1 MANFGAKI
9 LGSSISSMTAQQALI
24 ANTSNNIANVNTPGY
39 TRRQIDIESRG
50 DVASIGGIL
59 QIGSGVQLGDIK
71 RTTNEFL
78 EYQLR
83 QANSRKG
90 YTDIRNDY
98 LSAVEPAF
106 ALDGPMTTIGSALNS
121 FFGAVSQ
128 IGVNPSNIDLRINVM
143 QRGEDLISA
152 IKTAYN
158 TVAGVQNELN
168 KRIDLE
174 VGTINSMTQQLS
186 LLNGQ
191 IGQREA
197 AGIGAIDERDQRD
210 TLLAK
215 LASKISFTTLE
226 TGNGMMNC
234 YLSNGFPIVNQET
247 SRDLTV
253 TSAPSFATTSLP
265 RSLSGDVLTYIT
277 YDFGSDTAPSHLD
290 LTQLLKNGSGSLA
303 GMLQLRGTTD
313 PSNTSPFEAEGELV
327 AIASQIEAITRQ
339 LLTTVNQEYLGADED
354 SVTPGFQS
362 SSGDLNGNTPGV
374 FGLFDFDFIGVKD
387 VDGDG
392 IPSMSDLLGTSPP
405 IGTFSTILKL
415 GFTDPAQFAAARDND
430 PAQGATAFPQGDG
443 QNAEAV
449 AALRSSTFS
458 LSLGGFAFS
467 GTLEEAYNAAVSY
480 VGNAKSS
487 AQLEVDVA
495 NANLSSAANKRDEF
509 SAVSLDEEFAN
520 LIKYQRAF
528 QAAARMIKTAGDLL
542 DQIVSLI

>member
-9 LGSSISSMTAQQALI
+9 LGSSVSSMTAQQALI

-39 TRRQIDIESRG
+39 TRRQIEIESRG
-50 DVASIGGIL
+50 DVANIGSIL
-59 QIGSGVQLGDIK
+59 QIGSGVQLGDVK

-90 YTDIRNDY
+90 YADIRNDY
-98 LSAVEPAF
+98 LSAIEPVF

-121 FFGAVSQ
+121 FFGAISQ
-128 IGVNPSNIDLRINVM
+128 VGVNPSNIDLRINVM

-158 TVAGVQNELN
+158 TVASVQNELN
-168 KRIDLE
+168 KRVGLE
-174 VGTINSMTQQLS
+174 VETINSMTKELAA
-186 LLNGQ
+186 LNGQ

-197 AGIGAIDERDQRD
+197 SGIGAIDERDQRD
-210 TLLAK
+210 TLLAS

-226 TGNGMMNC
+226 TGNGMINC
-234 YLSNGFPIVNQET
+234 YLSNGFPLVNQET

-253 TSAPSFATTSLP
+253 TASPSFATTTLP
-265 RSLSGDVLTYIT
+265 RSLGGDVLTYVT
-277 YDFGSDTAPSHLD
+277 YDFGSATAPSHLD

-303 GMLQLRGTTD
+303 GILQLRGTTD

-327 AIASQIEAITRQ
+327 AVASRIEAITRQ
-339 LLTTVNQEYLGADED
+339 LLTTVNQEYLGADE
-354 SVTPGFQS
+354 SNLLPGFQP
-362 SSGDLNGNTPGV
+362 SSGDLNGNAPGV
-374 FGLFDFDFIGVKD
+374 FGLFDFDFSGVKD

-392 IPSMSDLLGTSPP
+392 IPEVSDLLGATPS
-405 IGTFSTILKL
+405 IGNFSSILKL
-415 GFTDPAQFAAARDND
+415 GFTDPSAFAAARDND
-430 PAQGATAFPQGDG
+430 ATQGSTVFPQGDG
-443 QNAEAV
+443 QNAEAI
-449 AALRSSTFS
+449 AALRSATFA
-458 LSLGGFAFS
+458 LSLGSFTFS
-467 GTLEEAYNAAVSY
+467 GTLEEAYNATVSY

-495 NANLSSAANKRDEF
+495 ASNLTSASNKRDEF

>member
-9 LGSSISSMTAQQALI
+9 LGSSVSSMTAQQALI

-39 TRRQIDIESRG
+39 TRRQIEIESRG
-50 DVASIGGIL
+50 DVANIGSIL
-59 QIGSGVQLGDIK
+59 QIGSGVQLGDVK
-71 RTTNEFL
+71 RSTNEFL

-90 YTDIRNDY
+90 YADIRNDY
-98 LSAVEPAF
+98 LSAIETVF

-121 FFGAVSQ
+121 FFGAISQ
-128 IGVNPSNIDLRINVM
+128 VGVNPSNIDLRINVM
-143 QRGEDLISA
+143 QRGEDLISS

-158 TVAGVQNELN
+158 TVASVQNELN
-168 KRIDLE
+168 KRVGLE
-174 VGTINSMTQQLS
+174 VETINSMTKELAA
-186 LLNGQ
+186 LNGQ

-197 AGIGAIDERDQRD
+197 SGIGAIDERDQRD

-215 LASKISFTTLE
+215 LASKISSTTLE
-226 TGNGMMNC
+226 TGNGMINC
-234 YLSNGFPIVNQET
+234 YLSNGFPLVNQET

-253 TSAPSFATTSLP
+253 TASPSFATTTLP
-265 RSLSGDVLTYIT
+265 RSLAGDVLTYVT
-277 YDFGSDTAPSHLD
+277 YDFGSETAPSHLD

-303 GMLQLRGTTD
+303 GILQLRGTTD

-327 AIASQIEAITRQ
+327 AVASRIEAITRQ
-339 LLTTVNQEYLGADED
+339 LLTTVNQEYLGADE
-354 SVTPGFQS
+354 SNLLPGFQP
-362 SSGDLNGNTPGV
+362 SSGDLNGNAPGV
-374 FGLFDFDFIGVKD
+374 FGLFDFDFSGVKD

-392 IPSMSDLLGTSPP
+392 IPEVSDLLGTAPS
-405 IGTFSTILKL
+405 IGNFSSILKL
-415 GFTDPAQFAAARDND
+415 GFTDPSAFAAARDND
-430 PAQGATAFPQGDG
+430 ATQGSTVFPQGDG
-443 QNAEAV
+443 QNAEAI
-449 AALRSSTFS
+449 AALRSTTFA
-458 LSLGGFAFS
+458 LSLGSFTFS
-467 GTLEEAYNAAVSY
+467 GTLEEAYNATVSY
-480 VGNAKSS
+480 VGNAKST

-495 NANLSSAANKRDEF
+495 AANLTSTANKRDEF

>member
-9 LGSSISSMTAQQALI
+9 LGSSVSSMTAQQALI

-39 TRRQIDIESRG
+39 TRRQIEIESRG
-50 DVASIGGIL
+50 DVANIGSIL
-59 QIGSGVQLGDIK
+59 QIGSGVQLGDVK

-90 YTDIRNDY
+90 YADIRNDY
-98 LSAVEPAF
+98 LSAIEPVF

-121 FFGAVSQ
+121 FFGAISQ
-128 IGVNPSNIDLRINVM
+128 VGVNPSNIDLRINVM

-158 TVAGVQNELN
+158 TVASVQNELN
-168 KRIDLE
+168 KRVDLE
-174 VGTINSMTQQLS
+174 VESINSMTQELA

-197 AGIGAIDERDQRD
+197 SGIGAIDERDQRD
-210 TLLAK
+210 TLLAR

-226 TGNGMMNC
+226 TGNGMINC
-234 YLSNGFPIVNQET
+234 YLSNGFPLVNQET

-253 TSAPSFATTSLP
+253 TASPSFATTTLP
-265 RSLSGDVLTYIT
+265 RSLGGDVLTYVT
-277 YDFGSDTAPSHLD
+277 YDFGSATAPSHLD

-303 GMLQLRGTTD
+303 GILQLRGTTD

-327 AIASQIEAITRQ
+327 AVASRIEAITRQ
-339 LLTTVNQEYLGADED
+339 LLTTVNQEYLGADE
-354 SVTPGFQS
+354 STVLPGFQP
-362 SSGDLNGNTPGV
+362 SSGDLNGNAPGV
-374 FGLFDFDFIGVKD
+374 FGLFDFDFSGVKD

-392 IPSMSDLLGTSPP
+392 IPEVSDLLGATPS
-405 IGTFSTILKL
+405 IGNFSSILKL
-415 GFTDPAQFAAARDND
+415 GFTDPSAFAAARDND
-430 PAQGATAFPQGDG
+430 ATQGSTVFPQGDG
-443 QNAEAV
+443 QNAEAI
-449 AALRSSTFS
+449 AALRSATFA
-458 LSLGGFAFS
+458 LSLGSFTFS
-467 GTLEEAYNAAVSY
+467 GTLEEAYNATVSY

-495 NANLSSAANKRDEF
+495 ASNLTSASNKRDEF

>member
-9 LGSSISSMTAQQALI
+9 LGSSVSSMTAQQALI

-39 TRRQIDIESRG
+39 TRRQIEIESRG
-50 DVASIGGIL
+50 DVANIGSIL
-59 QIGSGVQLGDIK
+59 QIGSGVQLGDVK
-71 RTTNEFL
+71 RSTNEFL

-90 YTDIRNDY
+90 YADIRNDY
-98 LSAVEPAF
+98 LSAIETVF

-121 FFGAVSQ
+121 FFGAISQ
-128 IGVNPSNIDLRINVM
+128 VGVNPSNIDLRINVM
-143 QRGEDLISA
+143 QRGEDLISS

-158 TVAGVQNELN
+158 TVASVQNELN
-168 KRIDLE
+168 KRVGLE
-174 VGTINSMTQQLS
+174 VETINSMTKELAA
-186 LLNGQ
+186 LNGQ

-197 AGIGAIDERDQRD
+197 SGIGAIDERDQRD

-226 TGNGMMNC
+226 TGNGMINC
-234 YLSNGFPIVNQET
+234 YLSNGFPLVNQET

-253 TSAPSFATTSLP
+253 TASPSFATTTLP
-265 RSLSGDVLTYIT
+265 RSLAGDVLTYVT
-277 YDFGSDTAPSHLD
+277 YDFGSETAPSHLD

-303 GMLQLRGTTD
+303 GILQLRGTTD

-327 AIASQIEAITRQ
+327 AVASRIEAITRQ
-339 LLTTVNQEYLGADED
+339 LLTTVNQEYLGADE
-354 SVTPGFQS
+354 SNLLPGFQP
-362 SSGDLNGNTPGV
+362 SSGDLNGNAPGV
-374 FGLFDFDFIGVKD
+374 FGLFDFDFSGVKD

-392 IPSMSDLLGTSPP
+392 IPEVSDLLGTAPS
-405 IGTFSTILKL
+405 IGNFSSILKL
-415 GFTDPAQFAAARDND
+415 GFTDPSAFAAARDND
-430 PAQGATAFPQGDG
+430 ATQGSTVFPQGDG
-443 QNAEAV
+443 QNAEAT
-449 AALRSSTFS
+449 AALRSTTFA
-458 LSLGGFAFS
+458 LSLGSFTFS
-467 GTLEEAYNAAVSY
+467 GTLEEAYNATVSY
-480 VGNAKSS
+480 VGNAKST

-495 NANLSSAANKRDEF
+495 AANLTSTANKRDEF

>member
-9 LGSSISSMTAQQALI
+9 LGSSVSSMTAQQALI

-39 TRRQIDIESRG
+39 TRRQIEIESRG
-50 DVASIGGIL
+50 DVANIGSIL
-59 QIGSGVQLGDIK
+59 QIGSGVQLGDVK
-71 RTTNEFL
+71 RSTNEFL

-90 YTDIRNDY
+90 YADIRNDY
-98 LSAVEPAF
+98 LSAIETVF

-121 FFGAVSQ
+121 FFGAISQ
-128 IGVNPSNIDLRINVM
+128 VGVNPSNIDLRINVM
-143 QRGEDLISA
+143 QRGEDLISS

-158 TVAGVQNELN
+158 TVASVQNELN
-168 KRIDLE
+168 KRVGLE
-174 VGTINSMTQQLS
+174 VETINSMTKELAA
-186 LLNGQ
+186 LNGQ

-197 AGIGAIDERDQRD
+197 SGIGAIDERDQRD

-226 TGNGMMNC
+226 TGNGMINC
-234 YLSNGFPIVNQET
+234 YLSNGFPLVNQET

-253 TSAPSFATTSLP
+253 TASPSFATTTLP
-265 RSLSGDVLTYIT
+265 RSLAGDVLTYVT
-277 YDFGSDTAPSHLD
+277 YDFGSETAPSHLD

-303 GMLQLRGTTD
+303 GILQLRGTTD

-327 AIASQIEAITRQ
+327 AVASRIEAITRQ
-339 LLTTVNQEYLGADED
+339 LLTTVNQEYLGADE
-354 SVTPGFQS
+354 SNLLPGFQP
-362 SSGDLNGNTPGV
+362 SSGDLNGNAPGV
-374 FGLFDFDFIGVKD
+374 FGLFDFDFSGVKD

-392 IPSMSDLLGTSPP
+392 IPEVSDLLGTAPS
-405 IGTFSTILKL
+405 IGNFSSILKL
-415 GFTDPAQFAAARDND
+415 GFTDPSAFAAARDND
-430 PAQGATAFPQGDG
+430 ATQGSTVFPQGDG
-443 QNAEAV
+443 QNAEAI
-449 AALRSSTFS
+449 AALRSTTFA
-458 LSLGGFAFS
+458 LSLGSFTFS
-467 GTLEEAYNAAVSY
+467 GTLEEAYNATVSY
-480 VGNAKSS
+480 VGNAKST

-495 NANLSSAANKRDEF
+495 AANLTSTANKRDEF